1 MFHLFLN
8 YPERKI
14 THKCQGALGFGLGKA
29 TGSGGECYKSVSAN
43 MASSNRWLPSGP
55 SIDRFPNF
63 SKDAGNL
70 FFKWGNS
77 LVIINDVT

>member
-14 THKCQGALGFGLGKA
+14 THKCQAALGFGLGKA

-43 MASSNRWLPSGP
+43 IASSLAMPSGP
-55 SIDRFPNF
+55 NIDRFPNF

-70 FFKWGNS
+70 FFNGGI
-77 LVIINDVT
+77 V